1 MNMAKCWFIDLDD
14 SIFEASGGMLH
25 AIHLKMNEFMVREMG
40 LSWEEASRLRRYYWD
55 RYGTTFLGLWKCH
68 GIDPRRFLTET
79 HDFDP
84 APFIHVEG
92 NPAEDLRGLNG
103 RRVVFTNGPRIYAER
118 VLSLL
123 GIEQAVDDLVSSTDM
138 RLFNDWRPKP
148 SRSMLLTLC
157 RRYGVSPSAAVMIDD
172 SPMNLKAAHSIGL
185 GTVWCT
191 GYRRRHDK
199 LNCRQ
204 DLPYVDFAVTHLRE
218 VRRLPINTKKQCLK
232 VSKPSIAALMRS
244 VD

>member
-1 MNMAKCWFIDLDD
+1 MTRCWFIDLDD

-25 AIHLKMNEFMVREMG
+25 AIHLKMNEFMVREMN
-40 LSWEEASRLRRYYWD
+40 LSWEEASELRTRYWAH
-55 RYGTTFLGLWKCH
+55 YGATFLGLWKRH

-84 APFIHVEG
+84 TPFIHVDG
-92 NPAEDLRGLNG
+92 NPVTDLRGLKG

-123 GIEQAVDDLVSSTDM
+123 GIEEAVDDLVTSTDM

-148 SRSMLLTLC
+148 SRSMLLAFC
-157 RRYGVSPSAAVMIDD
+157 RRYGVAPQDAAIIDD
-172 SPMNLKAAHSIGL
+172 SPMNLKTAHSIGMK
-185 GTVWCT
+185 TVWCT
-191 GYRRRHDK
+191 GYRRRHGK
-199 LNCRQ
+199 LDCRRA
-204 DLPYVDFAVTHLRE
+204 LPYVDFAVTHLRE
-218 VRRLPINTKKQCLK
+218 VRRLPINTQKKCLK

-244 VD
+244 AD